1 MNSIIILCAKDLIYL
16 TALLGLVYWI
26 TLKTDQKRHFVIFG
40 AITASAAFILAKI
53 GGLLFYNARPFASEH
68 LTPLIQHAA
77 SNGFPSSHTLLAAVI
92 AVTIF
97 AISKKWGIGFMVVAV
112 IIGASRVAANIHH
125 PVDIIGSI
133 IFAVVGGVVAY
144 YLTPKIQ
151 NLFQKSRHKQV

>member
-16 TALLGLVYWI
+16 TALLGVVYWI
-26 TLKTDQKRHFVIFG
+26 LLKTDQKKHFVIFG
-40 AITASAAFILAKI
+40 AVTAISSYILAKI

-97 AISKKWGIGFMVVAV
+97 AISKKWGIGFMVLAI
-112 IIGASRVAANIHH
+112 IIGASRVAANVHH
-125 PVDIIGSI
+125 PIDIIGSI
-133 IFAVVGGVVAY
+133 VFAVVGGILAH
-144 YLTPKIQ
+144 YLTPKIE
-151 NLFQKSRHKQV
+151 NFFQKNRHKKA